1 MRVSAA
7 PGSPSG
13 VRTVTVTSHGWPP
26 VAAQNTSRTSFADA
40 SRCSAPLKNTTTCGC
55 AGCRWWRP
63 PCLGRPSAHE
73 RTATSCAWQL
83 LAWLTAHCSA
93 ARPDGESSMPTMMR
107 RSLALLMDGTSLHYQ
122 PHPGP
127 PPAAGAM
134 RPGARGPSSWPS
146 GTVGPAP
153 EARCRDGLAIARRLR
168 RRYPWSGLAG
178 PWSRSRGPFDSG
190 FLRRLRAAM
199 ESEGK

>member
-1 MRVSAA
+1 MSPSRVAIPLSAA

-26 VAAQNTSRTSFADA
+26 VAAQNASPTSFADA

-83 LAWLTAHCSA
+83 LASLTAHCSA

-107 RSLALLMDGTSLHYQ
+107 RSLVLLMDGTSLHCQ
-122 PHPGP
+122 PHPVRSLPQEQCGP
-127 PPAAGAM
+127 PRGDLLPGLEGLSALH
-134 RPGARGPSSWPS
+134 RPHRTVIGSSSPSSISP
-146 GTVGPAP
+146 VARKDP
-153 EARCRDGLAIARRLR
+153 EPFTTACSTTLGSK
-168 RRYPWSGLAG
+168 PGG
-178 PWSRSRGPFDSG
+178 SR
-190 FLRRLRAAM
+190 
-199 ESEGK
+199 